1 MSAISP
7 TFPYSAVSS
16 SVSSNESSSEE
27 EDDYSKLLTTVIK
40 SSNKYSK
47 ILQQRKLEEEGLSSL
62 DEDGDEEG
70 IQEEGDMEDDF
81 HRYEKSANKG
91 EIGVISPGTAK
102 HEKKISLS
110 SSSLVSEDD
119 DVNDDNID
127 HINKIKSTATNVDL
141 SKYDLFRLRYL
152 STNKHNKFNFAEEY
166 NQLLSVKD
174 KKKKKKKKK
183 KTQA

>member
-16 SVSSNESSSEE
+16 SVSSNRSSSEE
-27 EDDYSKLLTTVIK
+27 EDDYSKINTTVIK

-47 ILQQRKLEEEGLSSL
+47 ILQQRKLEEEGLSL

-70 IQEEGDMEDDF
+70 GQEEGDMEDDF

-102 HEKKISLS
+102 YEKKISLS

-174 KKKKKKKKK
+174 KKKKKKRKK